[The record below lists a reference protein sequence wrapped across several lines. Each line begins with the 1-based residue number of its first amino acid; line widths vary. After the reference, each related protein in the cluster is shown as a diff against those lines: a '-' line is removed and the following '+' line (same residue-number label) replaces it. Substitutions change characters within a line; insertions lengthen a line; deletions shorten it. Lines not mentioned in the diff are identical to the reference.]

1 MPMTVPAFRHV
12 LLRGATCALAGVAV
26 LGAAPIMPSA
36 YAAKAPVLK
45 PKDDALHILHE
56 GLKSPDFVARGMAYE
71 GIAFDKKNKEL
82 KQILKDGEEDPQ
94 WVVRAGVARAYMR
107 LRDASW
113 KRVVGDALGRP
124 TLDPREVLPAL
135 DALSDKEAVGFLL
148 TALADKEF
156 DRQDAVADS
165 IVLRNHDRLG
175 AFVVA
180 AIGSK
185 DPLVHGAGVRVLKQL
200 SPVLHTRHIGLVAQK
215 LGKNAEVAGLICAIA
230 ESAPAGSDVGYLG
243 KLKAPKGDQA
253 LADRIVLARAQH
265 GDRAVGKDV
274 LGIAARREGDD
285 RVAAVEIYKT
295 ISSKDH
301 AAQVKALLDGEPT
314 PRLKLVVYEV
324 LANMGDRSMVKQA
337 EEMASGTDVE
347 LRPVGV
353 YYLGR
358 IGGAGRIGEMH
369 RYLRDGIPEVRIAA
383 ARVIA
388 WIASPISVGPLRSAL
403 DDERK
408 PEIRIEM
415 LRALTSIKD
424 KAAYEALVFYS
435 REKDDEIRRRVV
447 RALGESGDKASRTGL
462 QNALRDRSKEVR
474 VEAVRGFILS
484 DPANAV
490 QVFERSLGWLPRG
503 SLIAMTREFGDAF
516 DSYLELALFSKRIEM
531 REEALEALALLPKK
545 QSALLRKVLA
555 STDEDDLR
563 VRVMK
568 RLFALEGKG
577 VATDVKALA
586 LSSSTRV
593 RIEAIRLLGS
603 LKGDKE
609 AGEMLVRFLS
619 EADQRV
625 RIASALTYL
634 GG

>member
-1 MPMTVPAFRHV
+1 MIDVHSLQFRIV
-12 LLRGATCALAGVAV
+12 LALAVPMLLAPPLVSTAEAGK
-26 LGAAPIMPSA
+26 AAE
-36 YAAKAPVLK
+36 LK
-45 PKDDALHILHE
+45 PKDDALHILRE
-56 GLKSPDFVARGMAYE
+56 GMKSPDFHARGMAYE

-82 KQILKDGEEDPQ
+82 KTILKDGEEDPQ

-107 LRDASW
+107 LRDNSW
-113 KRVVGDALGRP
+113 KRVVAEALGRA

-135 DALSDKEAVGFLL
+135 DTLKDKEAVAFLVD
-148 TALADKEF
+148 TLADKEF
-156 DRQDAVADS
+156 ERQDAVADAMV
-165 IVLRNHDRLG
+165 IRGHARLG
-175 AFVVA
+175 DFIVA
-180 AIGSK
+180 ALGSK
-185 DPLVHGAGVRVLKQL
+185 SPLVKSAGLRALKQL
-200 SPVLHTRHIGLVAQK
+200 SSILHGRHVTTVANK
-215 LGKNAEVAGLICAIA
+215 LGKNAEVIAIVCEIA
-230 ESAPAGSDVGYLG
+230 EGAPKGADVSFLA
-243 KLKAPKGDQA
+243 KLKPGKGDQA
-253 LADRIVLARAQH
+253 LADRVVLARAQH

-274 LGIAARREGDD
+274 LAIAARREGDE
-285 RVAAVEIYKT
+285 RIAAVEIYKS
-295 ISSKDH
+295 ILSKDH
-301 AAQVKALLDGEPT
+301 AGAVKALLEGEPS
-314 PRLKLVVYEV
+314 PRLKLAVYEV

-358 IGGAGRIGEMH
+358 IGGAGRISEMH
-369 RYLRDGIPEVRIAA
+369 RYLKDGIPEVRIAA

-388 WIASPISVGPLRSAL
+388 WIASPISVSPLRNAL
-403 DDERK
+403 DDERR
-408 PEIRIEM
+408 PEIRVEF

-447 RALGESGDKASRTGL
+447 RALGESGDKSARTGL

-490 QVFERSLGWLPRG
+490 SVFERSLGWLPRG
-503 SLIAMTREFGDAF
+503 TLIAMTREFGDAF

-531 REEALEALALLPKK
+531 REEALEALSLLPKK
-545 QSALLRKVLA
+545 QAALLRKVLA

-568 RLFALEGKG
+568 RLFDLEGKG

-609 AGEMLVRFLS
+609 ATQMLERFLS

-625 RIASALTYL
+625 RIAAALTYL

>member
-1 MPMTVPAFRHV
+1 
-12 LLRGATCALAGVAV
+12 
-26 LGAAPIMPSA
+26 
-36 YAAKAPVLK
+36 
-45 PKDDALHILHE
+45 
-56 GLKSPDFVARGMAYE
+56 
-71 GIAFDKKNKEL
+71 
-82 KQILKDGEEDPQ
+82 
-94 WVVRAGVARAYMR
+94 
-107 LRDASW
+107 
-113 KRVVGDALGRP
+113 
-124 TLDPREVLPAL
+124 
-135 DALSDKEAVGFLL
+135 
-148 TALADKEF
+148 
-156 DRQDAVADS
+156 
-165 IVLRNHDRLG
+165 
-175 AFVVA
+175 
-180 AIGSK
+180 
-185 DPLVHGAGVRVLKQL
+185 VLKQL